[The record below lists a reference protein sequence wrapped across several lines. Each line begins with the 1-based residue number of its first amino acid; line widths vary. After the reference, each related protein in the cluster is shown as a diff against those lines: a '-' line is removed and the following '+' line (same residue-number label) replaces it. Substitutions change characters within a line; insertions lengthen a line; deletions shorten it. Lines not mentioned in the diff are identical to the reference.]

1 MVKTFI
7 DYLKFEKRY
16 SEHTIVAYSK
26 DLSQFFDYVLA
37 IYSLTE
43 PDQVLQLHIRSW
55 MSGLVTDGISTRTIN
70 RKLSSLRSYYN
81 FLRKRGHL
89 KNNPT
94 LKIIAP
100 KVQSRLPSFIQE
112 KKIASLFQEEDL
124 PTDYLAFRNIL
135 IVELF
140 YCTGIRRSELIG
152 LSISHVY
159 LRELQIKV
167 LGKGNKE
174 RLLPISRSLGSKI
187 RLFIEL
193 RSDFFEEMDCDLNLF
208 LTQKGKKM
216 YPRLVYNIVS
226 SQIKKISTNTKRSP
240 HTLRHSFATHMMN
253 NGADLNIVKELLG
266 HASLS
271 ATQIY
276 THNSIEKLKE
286 VYKRTHPKGNEEI

>member
-1 MVKTFI
+1 MVQTFL
-7 DYLKFEKRY
+7 DHLKFEKRY
-16 SEHTIVAYSK
+16 SEHTIVAYKK

-43 PDQVLQLHIRSW
+43 PDQVLQIHIRSW
-55 MSGLVTDGISTRTIN
+55 MSELVTGGISTRTIN

-81 FLRKRGHL
+81 FLRKRGYL

-94 LKIIAP
+94 LKIIPP

-112 KKIASLFQEEDL
+112 KKIASLFQDKDL
-124 PTDYLAFRNIL
+124 PQDYHAFRDIL
-135 IVELF
+135 IVELI

-152 LSISHVY
+152 LSLSHIY
-159 LRELQIKV
+159 LKELQIKV

-174 RLLPISRSLGSKI
+174 RLLPISKSLGAKI
-187 RLFIEL
+187 GLFLEVRLQ
-193 RSDFFEEMDCDLNLF
+193 FFEEMDCDLNLF